1 MMLQGLA
8 NNLSSPLVHGP
19 LIFIVLRIFAYLSH
33 EGKLFYRLSFLP
45 VLWLFTCS
53 MTYPSVLM
61 VKYLEDQ
68 YPVVQLTS
76 QKWQSTDVIVV
87 LACYYFDDDE
97 LPFVSRWPECSLQRN
112 LQAALMYQVK
122 PMPIYLAA
130 GVLNQRD
137 SDSQAAFNATFLR
150 KLGVKGEDIH
160 ILPNGKDTQSEVAA
174 LAPALRGKSVS
185 LVTSASHQL
194 RAVEYFNRQ
203 GIKVLAIPVEH
214 LSMPNIEFTL
224 GLPNAQSL
232 YRSER
237 AIHEYLGLL
246 YQRFFL

>member
-1 MMLQGLA
+1 VLQGLA
-8 NNLSSPLVHGP
+8 NNLSSPLVHGL
-19 LIFIVLRIFAYLSH
+19 LIFIVLRFFAYLSH
-33 EGKLFYRLSFLP
+33 KDKLFYRLSFLP
-45 VLWLFTCS
+45 LVWIFTCS

-76 QKWQSTDVIVV
+76 EKWH
-87 LACYYFDDDE
+87 

-112 LQAALMYQVK
+112 LHAALMYQVK
-122 PMPIYLAA
+122 TMPIYLGA
-130 GVLNQRD
+130 GVLGEQD
-137 SDSQAAFNATFLR
+137 SNSQAAFNAAFLR
-150 KLGVKGEDIH
+150 KLGVKAKDIH
-160 ILPNGKDTQSEVAA
+160 IFPGGNDTQSEVEA
-174 LAPALRGKSVS
+174 LAPALQGKSVS

-214 LSMPNIEFTL
+214 LSRKKIEFTL
-224 GLPNAQSL
+224 DLPSARSL

-237 AIHEYLGLL
+237 AIHEYLGLI

>member
-1 MMLQGLA
+1 VLQGLA
-8 NNLSSPLVHGP
+8 NNLSSPLVHGL
-19 LIFIVLRIFAYLSH
+19 LIFIVLRFFAYLSH
-33 EGKLFYRLSFLP
+33 KDKLFYRLSFLP
-45 VLWLFTCS
+45 LVWIFTCS

-76 QKWQSTDVIVV
+76 EKWQTTDAIVV
-87 LACYYFDDDE
+87 LACYYFDDDD

-112 LQAALMYQVK
+112 LHAALMYQVK
-122 PMPIYLAA
+122 TMPIYLGA
-130 GVLNQRD
+130 GVLGEQD
-137 SDSQAAFNATFLR
+137 SNSQAAFNAAFLR
-150 KLGVKGEDIH
+150 KLGVKAKDIH
-160 ILPNGKDTQSEVAA
+160 IFPGGNDTQSEVEA
-174 LAPALRGKSVS
+174 LAPALQGKSVS

-214 LSMPNIEFTL
+214 LSRKKIEFTL
-224 GLPNAQSL
+224 DLPSARSL

-237 AIHEYLGLL
+237 AIHEYLGLI